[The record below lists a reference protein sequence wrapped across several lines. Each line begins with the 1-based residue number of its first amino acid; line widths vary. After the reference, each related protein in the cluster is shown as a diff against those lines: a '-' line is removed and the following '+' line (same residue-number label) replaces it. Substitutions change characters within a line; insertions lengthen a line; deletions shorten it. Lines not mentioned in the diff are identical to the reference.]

1 MRSTIFRSAA
11 QRSRLNR
18 NCGVA
23 CGANCGVV
31 GIGALVVVVIASGR
45 SHLARTHPIEDGC
58 DMGSDVDRR
67 MEQDPVVVLGLFRNK
82 KAQTGSTIHLARV
95 SDLDRWCVRAH
106 SMILVSCDSRDRG
119 TYAAAERGNETNE
132 FRKW

>member
-1 MRSTIFRSAA
+1 M
-11 QRSRLNR
+11 
-18 NCGVA
+18 A

-31 GIGALVVVVIASGR
+31 GIGALVVVVVASGR

-95 SDLDRWCVRAH
+95 SDLDRWCVRA
-106 SMILVSCDSRDRG
+106 LDDLGQSRLARSRYVCSSREGKRD
-119 TYAAAERGNETNE
+119 
-132 FRKW
+132 